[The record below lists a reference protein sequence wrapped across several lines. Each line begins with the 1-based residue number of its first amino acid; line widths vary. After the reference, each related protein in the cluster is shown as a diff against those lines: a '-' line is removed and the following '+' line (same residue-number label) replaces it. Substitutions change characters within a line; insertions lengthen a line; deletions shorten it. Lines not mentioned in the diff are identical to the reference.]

1 MEQNEVETVTN
12 NLNNKKVEDLSH
24 DTAHIISRWSKDFLQ
39 SLGVPDNL
47 VNIINS
53 VFLLVVLGVIVYI
66 IHVLL
71 KKIINYA
78 LDRAYSITHL
88 NFLQYLRTNKF
99 ARYIAMI
106 IPISIVMGSLSI
118 VFSDFPQALRPARK
132 GMDIFMVFYTI
143 GLIMTIVKSIADIF
157 RAKQNLRSK
166 PIDSFIQIIRII
178 LYFIG
183 FVIILALLIGQDPI
197 TILTGLGAASAIL
210 LLIFRDTIL
219 GFVASIQV
227 STNDM
232 VRIGDW
238 ITMPKYAADGDV
250 IQITLTTVKIQNFDK
265 TISMIPT
272 YSLISDS
279 FQNWRGMQDVGARR
293 IKRSINIKQSTVRYY
308 SSEEDLKKLSSLNPI
323 LKVKTFIE
331 NYIIAQGG
339 EPINNLLL
347 FKSYLENY
355 LKSRKDIK
363 QDMSVIVRYMDI
375 TSKGIPVEMYL
386 FTDTTVWD
394 EYEIILSDILSHAIA
409 VVPYF
414 GLEIYEDIANPLVAA
429 NYIISE
435 NKTENK
441 TENNNSL

>member
-1 MEQNEVETVTN
+1 MNQSQVEKVTE

-24 DTAHIISRWSKDFLQ
+24 DTVHVISNWSKSFLQ
-39 SLGVPDNL
+39 SLGVPDGL
-47 VNIINS
+47 VNVLNS
-53 VFLLVVLGVIVYI
+53 AFLLTILVIVVYL
-66 IHVLL
+66 IHLLL

-78 LDRAYSITHL
+78 LDRAVSITRI
-88 NFLQYLRTNKF
+88 NFLQYLRNNNF

-106 IPISIVMGSLSI
+106 IPISIVVGSLSI
-118 VFSDFPQALRPARK
+118 VFFDFPQTLKLARK
-132 GMDIFMVFYTI
+132 GMEIFMVFYTI
-143 GLIMTIVKSIADIF
+143 WLVMSVVKSVADIF
-157 RAKQNLRSK
+157 RAKQHLRSK

-183 FVIILALLIGQDPI
+183 FVVILALLIGKNPI
-197 TILTGLGAASAIL
+197 NILTGLGAASAIL

-238 ITMPKYAADGDV
+238 ITMPKYDADGDV

-272 YSLISDS
+272 YSLISES

-293 IKRSINIKQSTVRYY
+293 IKRSLNIKQSTIRYY
-308 SSEEDLKKLSSLNPI
+308 SSADKDLQKLSALKPI
-323 LKVKTFIE
+323 PQVKAFIE
-331 NYIIAQGG
+331 NYMPASA
-339 EPINNLLL
+339 EHSVNNLSL
-347 FKSYLENY
+347 FKTYLENY
-355 LKSRKDIK
+355 LKARKDIK
-363 QDMSVIVRYMDI
+363 HDMTVMVRYLET

-386 FTDTTVWD
+386 FTDTTNWD
-394 EYEIILSDILSHAIA
+394 EYETILSDIMAHAIA

-414 GLEIYEDIANPLVAA
+414 GLEIYEDIANNFQLYK
-429 NYIISE
+429 NHSE
-435 NKTENK
+435 DKSLDEN
-441 TENNNSL
+441 